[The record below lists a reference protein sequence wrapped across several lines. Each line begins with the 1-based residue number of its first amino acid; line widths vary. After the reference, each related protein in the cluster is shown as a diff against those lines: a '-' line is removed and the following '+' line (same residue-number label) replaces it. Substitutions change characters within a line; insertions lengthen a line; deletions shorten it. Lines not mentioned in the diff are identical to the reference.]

1 MNKIIAFLSAFCLYA
16 GNSAAQSTP
25 LLPGSEGALG
35 ACRADKR
42 KQTSELFGMKVAVVQ
57 TISPLKTGGCRFESV
72 AESDLGVNI
81 TVCNFTAEQ
90 IKEIAR
96 AENDEEK
103 EIYEETI
110 PLRMMD
116 EDGNPAEGGQL
127 TVRGTRK
134 EIVWSRFLNDE
145 NVCRSEFKEKDS
157 AQDLAAAVAEV
168 KELGFLIGLHT
179 GGYRPKHLAEV
190 LPLVDWIGFDVKAPF
205 EREKYKTA
213 VGGAD
218 HLHEAE
224 ESLKLLTE
232 SGVDFE
238 CRTTCDP
245 RILTIED
252 IYMIAG
258 ELKAR
263 GVEKYFLQKYRPVES
278 DKTSTDADCE
288 RFFLD
293 KELLEHLRACFRV
306 FDVRR

>member
-1 MNKIIAFLSAFCLYA
+1 MS
-16 GNSAAQSTP
+16 QSKPTVNPP
-25 LLPGSEGALG
+25 LWLLAELTYRCPLQCPYCSNPLDFA
-35 ACRADKR
+35 RQDK
-42 KQTSELFGMKVAVVQ
+42 EL
-57 TISPLKTGGCRFESV
+57 TT
-72 AESDLGVNI
+72 
-81 TVCNFTAEQ
+81 EQ
-90 IKEIAR
+90 WIEVFRQAR
-96 AENDEEK
+96 AMGSVQLGFSGGE
-103 EIYEETI
+103 
-110 PLRMMD
+110 PLMQN
-116 EDGNPAEGGQL
+116 G
-127 TVRGTRK
+127 
-134 EIVWSRFLNDE
+134 
-145 NVCRSEFKEKDS
+145 
-157 AQDLAAAVAEV
+157 LAAAVAEV

>member
-35 ACRADKR
+35 ACRADER

-57 TISPLKTGGCRFESV
+57 TISPLKNDGCRFESV

-110 PLRMMD
+110 PLRMTD

-157 AQDLAAAVAEV
+157 AQDLAAAVADCKKFEKNLNLFGFRLNVSV
-168 KELGFLIGLHT
+168 KPGSKGCLYRFRSKTPGMTNGFAG
-179 GGYRPKHLAEV
+179 
-190 LPLVDWIGFDVKAPF
+190 
-205 EREKYKTA
+205 
-213 VGGAD
+213 
-218 HLHEAE
+218 E
-224 ESLKLLTE
+224 ESRTPPHEIEINCRRPRFKSDAANHAAGGISARSANLHRQPAAGIPHRTVSRGDQTAKGLKL
-232 SGVDFE
+232 
-238 CRTTCDP
+238 R
-245 RILTIED
+245 
-252 IYMIAG
+252 
-258 ELKAR
+258 
-263 GVEKYFLQKYRPVES
+263 
-278 DKTSTDADCE
+278 
-288 RFFLD
+288 
-293 KELLEHLRACFRV
+293 RAP
-306 FDVRR
+306 

>member
-35 ACRADKR
+35 ACRADER

-57 TISPLKTGGCRFESV
+57 TISPLKNGGCRFETV

-110 PLRMMD
+110 PLRMTD

-157 AQDLAAAVAEV
+157 AQDLAAAVADCKKFEKNLNLFGFRLNVSV
-168 KELGFLIGLHT
+168 KPGSKGCLYRFRSKTPGMTNGFAG
-179 GGYRPKHLAEV
+179 
-190 LPLVDWIGFDVKAPF
+190 
-205 EREKYKTA
+205 
-213 VGGAD
+213 
-218 HLHEAE
+218 E
-224 ESLKLLTE
+224 ESRTPPHEIEINCRFSPEQRRQAADFIRSGGSSEYEFPVGRDSKATLQIMLPTE
-232 SGVDFE
+232 FLHDPQICTVSRRPE
-238 CRTTCDP
+238 SRTEP
-245 RILTIED
+245 SAAEI
-252 IYMIAG
+252 
-258 ELKAR
+258 KQ
-263 GVEKYFLQKYRPVES
+263 QKV
-278 DKTSTDADCE
+278 
-288 RFFLD
+288 
-293 KELLEHLRACFRV
+293 
-306 FDVRR
+306 